1 MARIEEDREDLM
13 RDATALV
20 RRMEIQIDGQ
30 EELIFIGYKRSGYLS
45 IYLSQDLVY
54 HFDDSCQLRRAFI
67 KPFLYRS
74 EGDSLTRLA
83 RARTESTSE
92 LHSAKLS
99 DEELVQFQLE
109 MQNYIRTLQ
118 GALSE
123 GLFKV
128 IKQIPDGGELPKEL
142 LSSIN
147 IILSLNG
154 KLSSPLVKR

>member
-30 EELIFIGYKRSGYLS
+30 EDPIFIGYKRSDYLS

-54 HFDDSCQLRRAFI
+54 HFDNYHQLRRAFV

-99 DEELVQFQLE
+99 DEELNQFQLE
-109 MQNYIRTLQ
+109 MHNHLSSLHD
-118 GALSE
+118 ALNANQ
-123 GLFKV
+123 FKV
-128 IKQIPDGGELPKEL
+128 IQQIPEEDDITEELKASLKEV
-142 LSSIN
+142 
-147 IILSLNG
+147 LSLNG
-154 KLSSPLVKR
+154 KLSPAIVKR

>member
-74 EGDSLTRLA
+74 EGESLTRLA

-123 GLFKV
+123 GRFKV
-128 IKQIPDGGELPKEL
+128 IKQIPDEGDLPKEL
-142 LSSIN
+142 LSSLN